1 MLNQE
6 LNKLT
11 FYGVPVFAANKLL
24 CFRVLLAWFLKSLEQ
39 VDTSEF
45 FDKCLKYFNLY

>member
-6 LNKLT
+6 LNNLT

-24 CFRVLLAWFLKSLEQ
+24 CFHVLLVWFLKSLEQ
-39 VDTSEF
+39 FDTSES
-45 FDKCLKYFNLY
+45 FDKCLNYFNLY